1 MKAQQ
6 TDSYK
11 KSQVETADQ
20 LSLILMSYDRA
31 ILLLDKAKKEISEK
45 NYEEKHNSLT
55 KACNIVYELLASL
68 DIDKGGEIA
77 DSLSRLYS
85 FVIREILD
93 ADTNLNIKALDMAI
107 TTLSELRT
115 SWEDIKDD
123 PNTRMPDADP
133 RETSLDLS
141 G

>member
-1 MKAQQ
+1 MKTKK

-11 KSQVETADQ
+11 RSQVETADQ
-20 LSLILMSYDRA
+20 LSLILMLYDRA
-31 ILLLDKAKKEISEK
+31 ILLLEKAKNEISEK
-45 NYEEKHNSLT
+45 NYEEKHHYLT
-55 KACNIVYELLASL
+55 KASNIVYELLASL

-77 DSLSRLYS
+77 DSLSRLYR

-93 ADTNLNIKALDMAI
+93 TDTNLNIKALDMAI

-133 RETSLDLS
+133 RETSMNLS

>member
-1 MKAQQ
+1 MKTKK

-11 KSQVETADQ
+11 RSQVETADQ
-20 LSLILMSYDRA
+20 LSLILMLYDRA
-31 ILLLDKAKKEISEK
+31 ILLLEKAKNEISEK
-45 NYEEKHNSLT
+45 NYEEKHHYLT
-55 KACNIVYELLASL
+55 KASNIVYELLASL

-77 DSLSRLYS
+77 DSLSRLYR

-115 SWEDIKDD
+115 SWEGIKDD
-123 PNTRMPDADP
+123 PNTRMPDADL
-133 RETSLDLS
+133 RETNMNLS